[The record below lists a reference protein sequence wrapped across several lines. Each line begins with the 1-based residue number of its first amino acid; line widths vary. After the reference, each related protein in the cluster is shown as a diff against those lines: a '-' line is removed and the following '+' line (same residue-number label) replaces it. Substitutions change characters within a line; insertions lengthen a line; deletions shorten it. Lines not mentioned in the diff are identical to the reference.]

1 MKNLLRTVA
10 LFAAIVLAVPAAL
23 AVPAYEGGSFAW
35 TYPTTAAN
43 LASFR
48 ITIDGVAG
56 STTVGKDLREIKFDA
71 TTLKGKP
78 FATYTAKLVAVATPP
93 AVDSAPVSMIIEY
106 QARPQLVPPT
116 GFKVIFEWTP

>member
-1 MKNLLRTVA
+1 MKKLVRTVA
-10 LFAAIVLAVPAAL
+10 LFALLALAAPLAL

-35 TYPTTAAN
+35 TYPTAAPN

-56 STTVGKDLREIKFDA
+56 STTVGKDLREIKFDL
-71 TTLKGKP
+71 TGLKGKP
-78 FATYTAKLVAVATPP
+78 FATYTGKIVAVAAPP
-93 AVDSAPVSMIIEY
+93 ALDSTAVPMVIEY
-106 QARPQLVPPT
+106 QARPQLAPPT